1 MNFTSAE
8 LTAWIG
14 SFLWPLFRVGAMVGA
29 APIFGARVVPV
40 RIRMGLALAIT
51 LVIVPL
57 LPPAPAVDPLSGAG
71 LVITFN
77 QLLIGLALG
86 LSLRL
91 VFSAVEIAG
100 QIIGQLM
107 GLGFASM
114 IDPENG
120 VQVPVVS
127 QFYSIC
133 AILLFLA
140 FNGHLLLIEM
150 LADSFRT
157 LPVSTQGIPLD
168 GLRALADWGG
178 QMFAGAVLVALPAI
192 CALLLVN
199 LAFGVMMRSAPQLN
213 IFAVGFPVTLLLGM
227 VIMLV
232 TLPALPG
239 QLTALTDQV
248 FGLMRYLIGG
258 G

>member
-29 APIFGARVVPV
+29 APILGARVVPM
-40 RIRMGLALAIT
+40 RMRLGLALVIT

-57 LPPAPAVDPLSGAG
+57 LPAAPAVEPLSGAG

-77 QLLIGLALG
+77 QLVIGLALG
-86 LSLRL
+86 FSLRL
-91 VFSAVEIAG
+91 VFSAIEIAG

-133 AILLFLA
+133 AMLMFLA
-140 FNGHLLLIEM
+140 LNGHLLLIQM
-150 LADSFRT
+150 VADSFRT
-157 LPVSTQGIPLD
+157 LPVSTSGIPLV
-168 GLRALADWGG
+168 GLRAVADWGG

-213 IFAVGFPVTLLLGM
+213 IFAVGFPITLLIGM
-227 VIMLV
+227 LIMLV
-232 TLPALPG
+232 TLPSLPD
-239 QLTALTDQV
+239 QLGTMFDQV

>member
-14 SFLWPLFRVGAMVGA
+14 SFLWPLFRVAAMVGA
-29 APIFGARVVPV
+29 APILGARTVPA
-40 RIRMGLALAIT
+40 RIRLGLALAIT
-51 LVIVPL
+51 LVIVPV
-57 LPPAPAVDPLSGAG
+57 LPPGPVVDPLSGTA

-77 QLLIGLALG
+77 QLVIGLALG
-86 LSLRL
+86 FSLRL
-91 VFSAVEIAG
+91 VFSAIEIAG

-127 QFYSIC
+127 QFYSIF
-133 AILLFLA
+133 AILLFLSL
-140 FNGHLLLIEM
+140 NGHLLLIEM
-150 LADSFRT
+150 VADSFQT
-157 LPVSTQGIPLD
+157 LPVSTQGIPLA
-168 GLRALADWGG
+168 GLRALADWGS

-213 IFAVGFPVTLLLGM
+213 IFAVGFPITLLLGM

-232 TLPALPG
+232 TLPALQG
-239 QLTALTDQV
+239 QLSGMTNQV
-248 FGLMRYLIGG
+248 FGLMHYLVRGG
-258 G
+258 

>member
-14 SFLWPLFRVGAMVGA
+14 SFLWPLFRIGAMVGA
-29 APIFGARVVPV
+29 APIFGSRSVPA
-40 RIRMGLALAIT
+40 RIRLGLALVIT

-57 LPPAPAVDPLSGAG
+57 LPAAPAVDPLSGTG

-86 LSLRL
+86 FSLRL
-91 VFSAVEIAG
+91 VFTAVEIAG

-120 VQVPVVS
+120 VSVPVVS
-127 QFYSIC
+127 QFYSVC
-133 AILLFLA
+133 TILLFLA

-150 LADSFRT
+150 INDSFRT
-157 LPVSTQGIPLD
+157 LPVGTQGIPLD

-213 IFAVGFPVTLLLGM
+213 IFAVGFPVTLLIGM

-239 QLTALTDQV
+239 QLEVMYDQV
-248 FGLMRYLIGG
+248 FGLMRYLVGG

>member
-8 LTAWIG
+8 LTAGIG
-14 SFLWPLFRVGAMVGA
+14 SFLWPLFRIGAMVGA
-29 APIFGARVVPV
+29 APIFGSRVVPA
-40 RIRMGLALAIT
+40 RIRIGLALVIT
-51 LVIVPL
+51 LVVAPL
-57 LPPAPAVDPLSGAG
+57 LPLPPAVDALSGTG

-86 LSLRL
+86 FALRL
-91 VFSAVEIAG
+91 AFSAVEIAG

-127 QFYSIC
+127 QFYTVC
-133 AILLFLA
+133 TILLFLA
-140 FNGHLLLIEM
+140 FNGHLLLIE
-150 LADSFRT
+150 LIVDSFRT

-168 GLRALADWGG
+168 GLRTLADWGG

-213 IFAVGFPVTLLLGM
+213 IFAVGFPVTLLIGM
-227 VIMLV
+227 IIMLMS
-232 TLPALPG
+232 LPALPG
-239 QLTALTDQV
+239 QLSGLFDQV
-248 FGLMRYLIGG
+248 FGLMRYLVRGS
-258 G
+258 

>member
-29 APIFGARVVPV
+29 APILGSRVVPA
-40 RIRMGLALAIT
+40 RIRLGLALAIT

-57 LPPAPAVDPLSGAG
+57 LPTAPAVDPLSGAG

-77 QLLIGLALG
+77 QLLIGLAMG
-86 LSLRL
+86 FALRL
-91 VFSAVEIAG
+91 VFSAIELSG

-127 QFYSIC
+127 QFYSVC
-133 AILLFLA
+133 TILLFLA
-140 FNGHLLLIEM
+140 FNGHLLMIEM
-150 LADSFRT
+150 VADSFRT
-157 LPVSTQGIPLD
+157 LPISTQGIPLD
-168 GLRALADWGG
+168 GLRALADWGS

-213 IFAVGFPVTLLLGM
+213 IFAVGFPITLLMGM

-239 QLTALTDQV
+239 QLTNMIDQV
-248 FGLMRYLIGG
+248 FGLMRYLVRGG
-258 G
+258 

>member
-14 SFLWPLFRVGAMVGA
+14 SFLWPLFRVGAMVSA
-29 APIFGARVVPV
+29 APILGARTVPA
-40 RIRMGLALAIT
+40 RIRLGLALAIT
-51 LVIVPL
+51 LVIVPV
-57 LPPAPAVDPLSGAG
+57 LPPSPAVDPLSGTA
-71 LVITFN
+71 LIITFN

-86 LSLRL
+86 FSLRL
-91 VFSAVEIAG
+91 VFSAIEIAG

-127 QFYSIC
+127 QFYSIF

-140 FNGHLLLIEM
+140 LNGHLLLIEM
-150 LADSFRT
+150 IADSFQT
-157 LPVSTQGIPLD
+157 IPVSTQGIPLA

-199 LAFGVMMRSAPQLN
+199 VAFGVMMRSAPQLN
-213 IFAVGFPVTLLLGM
+213 IFAVGFPITLLIGM

-232 TLPALPG
+232 TLPALQN
-239 QLTALTDQV
+239 QLTVLSDQV
-248 FGLMRYLIGG
+248 FGLMRYLIRGG
-258 G
+258 

>member
-29 APIFGARVVPV
+29 APILGARTVPA
-40 RIRMGLALAIT
+40 RIRLGLALAIT

-57 LPPAPAVDPLSGAG
+57 LPTAPAVDPLSGAG

-86 LSLRL
+86 FSLRL
-91 VFSAVEIAG
+91 VFTAVEIAG

-150 LADSFRT
+150 VADSFRT
-157 LPVSTQGIPLD
+157 LPISTHGIPLD
-168 GLRALADWGG
+168 GLRAVADWGS

-213 IFAVGFPVTLLLGM
+213 IFAVGFPITLLIGM

-239 QLTALTDQV
+239 QLTTMIDQV
-248 FGLMRYLIGG
+248 FGLMRYLVRGG
-258 G
+258 

>member
-14 SFLWPLFRVGAMVGA
+14 SFLWPLFRVAAMVGA
-29 APIFGARVVPV
+29 APILGARVVPA
-40 RIRMGLALAIT
+40 RIRLGLALAIT

-57 LPPAPAVDPLSGAG
+57 LPAAPAVDPFSGTG
-71 LVITFN
+71 IVITFN

-86 LSLRL
+86 FSLRL

-133 AILLFLA
+133 TILLFLV

-150 LADSFRT
+150 IADSFHMI
-157 LPVSTQGIPLD
+157 PVSTEGIPRY

-213 IFAVGFPVTLLLGM
+213 IFAVGFPITLLIGM
-227 VIMLV
+227 VIILV
-232 TLPALPG
+232 TLPALPA
-239 QLTALTDQV
+239 QLTVLSDQI
-248 FGLMRYLIGG
+248 FGLMRYLLGG

>member
-29 APIFGARVVPV
+29 APILGSRSVPV
-40 RIRMGLALAIT
+40 RIRLGLALAIT

-86 LSLRL
+86 FSLRL

-120 VQVPVVS
+120 VSVPVVS
-127 QFYSIC
+127 QFYSMC

-140 FNGHLLLIEM
+140 FNGHLLLIQM
-150 LADSFRT
+150 LADSFRI
-157 LPVSTQGIPLD
+157 LPVSTHGIPLE

-192 CALLLVN
+192 SALLLVN
-199 LAFGVMMRSAPQLN
+199 LAFGVMMRSAPQMN
-213 IFAVGFPVTLLLGM
+213 IFAVGFPITLLLGM

-239 QLTALTDQV
+239 QLSAMTDQV
-248 FGLMRYLIGG
+248 FGLMRYLVGG